1 MIKIETE
8 RLVIREFFNSD
19 AKTINKIENQPHI
32 LKWMPDFEST
42 ISETI
47 SWIDWRMGQYSKYNR
62 ENPTVILGITLKK
75 TNQLI
80 GFIGIDSKEEVN
92 NETEIAYF
100 IDIKHLNRGYATEA
114 SRAII
119 NWIFKNSDIEFLIA
133 IIQIGNQ
140 ASQRVIEKVGFEKLD
155 TKTLFVLEEKED
167 REFYYYRLYR
177 ENYYYR
183 FSETDK

>member
-8 RLVIREFFNSD
+8 RLVIREFFSTD
-19 AKTINKIENQPHI
+19 AKDLNKIENQPHI

-42 ISETI
+42 MNETI
-47 SWIDWRMGQYSKYNR
+47 TWTNWRMGQYSKYNR

-80 GFIGIDSKEEVN
+80 GSIGIDSKEDVN
-92 NETEIAYF
+92 NETEITYL
-100 IDIKHLNRGYATEA
+100 IDNKHLNKGYATEA
-114 SRAII
+114 SQAII
-119 NWIFKNSDIEFLIA
+119 NWVFKNSDIEFLMA

-140 ASQRVIEKVGFEKLD
+140 PSQKVIEKVGFEKLA
-155 TKTLFVLEEKED
+155 TKTLFVIEEKED

-177 ENYYYR
+177 E
-183 FSETDK
+183 KLLL

>member
-8 RLVIREFFNSD
+8 RLVIREFLNSD
-19 AKTINKIENQPHI
+19 AKALNKIENQPHI

-42 ISETI
+42 MNETI
-47 SWIDWRMGQYSKYNR
+47 SWIDLRIRQYLKYSR
-62 ENPTVILGITLKK
+62 ENPTIILGVILKE

-92 NETEIAYF
+92 NETEIEYF
-100 IDIKHLNRGYATEA
+100 IDNKHLKRGYATEA
-114 SRAII
+114 TKAMI
-119 NWIFKNSDIEFLIA
+119 NWIFENSDIEFLIA

-155 TKTLFVLEEKED
+155 TKTLFVIEEKEY

-177 ENYYYR
+177 EN
-183 FSETDK
+183 

>member
-8 RLVIREFFNSD
+8 RLVIREFFSSD
-19 AKTINKIENQPHI
+19 AKALNKIENQSHI

-42 ISETI
+42 LGETI
-47 SWIDWRMGQYSKYNR
+47 SWIDWRMGQYLKYNR
-62 ENPTVILGITLKK
+62 ENPTIMLGITLKK

-80 GFIGIDSKEEVN
+80 GFIGIDSKEAVN

-100 IDIKHLNRGYATEA
+100 IDNERLNKGYATEA
-114 SRAII
+114 SQAII
-119 NWIFKNSDIEFLIA
+119 DWIFKNSDIEFLMA

-140 ASQRVIEKVGFEKLD
+140 PSQRVIEKAGFEKLA
-155 TKTLFVLEEKED
+155 TKTLFVFGENED

-177 ENYYYR
+177 NNYYIS
-183 FSETDK
+183 FENDK